1 MSARHIPLY
10 VGGFM
15 LLPYLIW
22 LVLWTFVFP
31 GPKQGI
37 DSPLSLSMFAVSAP
51 LVVWFFLSN
60 LGQLSNS
67 IDGHSEFHVP
77 RTSLARRLLP
87 ALAPAALMIGLASL
101 PILLLLEQSPVLTPL
116 PLLLSLLIAWA
127 IRAGEAAR
135 EADHR
140 SAYRDDRLS
149 NGAAT
154 DASLPAATAA
164 RVALRQVGRLLLR
177 GVLMIPGIGHLLR
190 DALRGGPSAWGY
202 LGLNVALVA
211 ALSILIF
218 GLPAF
223 MTVLLGSVVTVFV
236 ALVAI
241 TLD

>member
-15 LLPYLIW
+15 LLPYMIW

-37 DSPLSLSMFAVSAP
+37 DSPLSLSMFAVSVP
-51 LVVWFFLSN
+51 LVIWFFLSN

-77 RTSLARRLLP
+77 RTRLARRLIP
-87 ALAPAALMIGLASL
+87 ALAPATLTIGLASVPTL
-101 PILLLLEQSPVLTPL
+101 ILLEQNPVLVPL
-116 PLLLSLLIAWA
+116 PLMISLLIAWA

-135 EADHR
+135 DADHR
-140 SAYRDDRLS
+140 SAYDDS
-149 NGAAT
+149 APT
-154 DASLPAATAA
+154 DAELPAATAA
-164 RVALRQVGRLLLR
+164 RVALRQVGSLLLKALLL
-177 GVLMIPGIGHLLR
+177 VPVIGHLLR
-190 DALRGGPSAWGY
+190 DALRGGASAWGY
-202 LGLNVALVA
+202 LGLNVGLVA

-223 MTVLLGSVVTVFV
+223 MTVLLGSVVLVFV

-241 TLD
+241 TLE